1 MKVECWGFSYRI
13 SLEWLFSHTWKNR
26 VRNDLFWMIPL
37 RQNSHWDSHSQR
49 ARRKWNQVGM
59 LKTRE
64 FTQQTVLIDG
74 RFSKPPKCFILWM
87 NWGGCVGEGPNSHV
101 ASSEAMARSQYYS
114 LNSHFFHINRNQRTQ
129 ALGTTALPLSWLCAC
144 SYMCMR
150 CAGLQLL
157 NKIIPVIKTKHPALF
172 IFPAF
177 AQWLSCRWGPLA
189 ACIWNH
195 LVWL

>member
-74 RFSKPPKCFILWM
+74 RFSKPPKGINPVDELRGLCWWRPKFSCSQQ
-87 NWGGCVGEGPNSHV
+87 WGHGPLTVLFSEFPFLSHKQK
-101 ASSEAMARSQYYS
+101 SKDTGFGYYS
-114 LNSHFFHINRNQRTQ
+114 TSSLLTLCLFLYVH
-129 ALGTTALPLSWLCAC
+129 ALC
-144 SYMCMR
+144 R
-150 CAGLQLL
+150 
-157 NKIIPVIKTKHPALF
+157 PAA
-172 IFPAF
+172 P
-177 AQWLSCRWGPLA
+177 
-189 ACIWNH
+189 
-195 LVWL
+195 